1 MVDLVRKLMA
11 SWHFL
16 TSRRSKIA
24 SVDRTQMALSVFC
37 SRRGSFRVPSLVL
50 SIASK
55 MVQQQ
60 QCRQVQRSATTLA
73 EMATEEANTVLPNY
87 HQKGDHQLHTIP
99 FALTTAN
106 QKEITSYK
114 IRSKI
119 QKFQLHD
126 SDCGS
131 ASVQVAVMT
140 EKITNLARH
149 FALHKKDKHSWRGF
163 QMLISRR
170 KQMLIYLKR
179 SDFAKFRETV
189 TALNL
194 QKEAASIR

>member
-1 MVDLVRKLMA
+1 
-11 SWHFL
+11 
-16 TSRRSKIA
+16 
-24 SVDRTQMALSVFC
+24 MALSVFW
-37 SRRGSFRVPSLVL
+37 SRRASFPALHLV
-50 SIASK
+50 K
-55 MVQQQ
+55 Q
-60 QCRQVQRSATTLA
+60 QCRQGQRSAATLA
-73 EMATEEANTVLPNY
+73 EIATEEASTVLPNY
-87 HQKGDHQLHTIP
+87 QQKGDQLHTVP
-99 FALTTAN
+99 LSLTTAN
-106 QKEITSYK
+106 QKEVTSYK

-131 ASVQVAVMT
+131 ASVQIAVMT

-189 TALNL
+189 TTLNL